1 MKLCTLLITFTD
13 ANNEVKQITTAHTF
27 SSTDPRH
34 YPQRRRVVHSNHRE
48 VNRNDRSYVTV
59 SRSTD
64 SPQGPLGSDMI
75 ERRPTYQPLLS
86 SGSPNDVRQLTV
98 QEVHLSYKCSNAETT
113 TQQHNLPRAGPLYV
127 DYTPIDENSEA
138 LEEAMGAVQT
148 VPYKVPNHYAS
159 ETNLIYEKNHHFDGN
174 ESEFINPGDENMYEK
189 EYHQERRHQQHH
201 HIHQQQQ
208 QRRGGSSEPR
218 RQRKH
223 KERFEEQYS
232 FIQEESRNIHSHR
245 ISESVTKSMSYSRQL
260 ASPRRHSETTF
271 EAKEPYREDGIR
283 LYARYD
289 DRSSNNTTAT
299 TQHDESTTV
308 FSPTKRKKIEV
319 EEERYRSIAPG
330 PPMTNQGWR
339 VPKLPS
345 TIATKQQREA
355 FHSEQ
360 TIMSHTQK
368 KKPIV
373 LPIDSSKRE
382 KFDEQKRIKLPT
394 KISEI
399 SSRHEAIDFE
409 TYKREVERLKT
420 EHYRSQNVTVFHDGP
435 QPSESPSLPISSSP
449 LMIPPVRIHHEIIP
463 HKIEFTETITRE
475 PVQHTAKSV
484 TEFPVFEPQIASYTP
499 TIPPS
504 PPNRR
509 PFVTPPP
516 RDIKVEEEAMK
527 QFSEKLEILRNSKR
541 FRHLQDSSQEFTFTS
556 SPPPQPQPQPPP
568 PPSRPQRT
576 IEQIETIEI
585 ETEEYRR
592 IIPKKDQRQ
601 KSPEF
606 VPVTET
612 ITRTSETVTKT
623 RTPSP
628 QPLPLPPPI
637 FSPPP
642 PPTVIEEI
650 SVSMPSPPLPTS
662 PPPPLLR
669 PTTSIDE
676 HKRHTRVEV
685 TEEIITEVIERHRN
699 RKVEEKHL
707 VEKETQ
713 AGYAAP
719 EVIETATETIFLPS
733 VDTST
738 QFEQISHTVDSYTQ
752 HDTPNFVDIATD
764 IRTPEISP
772 SPSPVPSS
780 PDVITTENW
789 TQMEEKLFTDV
800 STQET
805 TAVTSVVDSS
815 TQSEKEKPPPVIE
828 RAEKGTEIDAD
839 HILHESSSHN
849 TTVEEI
855 IQIDISNNKIP
866 LKREE
871 SEESESRFE
880 ERMEETTTVTT
891 DTMATQSREYEST
904 LKEKPIPKRASP
916 STTTTTT
923 AELKLK
929 VSTPPT
935 LPK

>member
-1 MKLCTLLITFTD
+1 
-13 ANNEVKQITTAHTF
+13 
-27 SSTDPRH
+27 
-34 YPQRRRVVHSNHRE
+34 
-48 VNRNDRSYVTV
+48 
-59 SRSTD
+59 
-64 SPQGPLGSDMI
+64 
-75 ERRPTYQPLLS
+75 
-86 SGSPNDVRQLTV
+86 
-98 QEVHLSYKCSNAETT
+98 
-113 TQQHNLPRAGPLYV
+113 
-127 DYTPIDENSEA
+127 
-138 LEEAMGAVQT
+138 MGAVQT

-159 ETNLIYEKNHHFDGN
+159 ESNLMFEKNRFDGN
-174 ESEFINPGDENMYEK
+174 ESEFINNGDENMYEK
-189 EYHQERRHQQHH
+189 KYQGQERRHHQQYHQHH
-201 HIHQQQQ
+201 HQSHHPQQEHQQQHQ
-208 QRRGGSSEPR
+208 QHRGGSSEPR

-232 FIQEESRNIHSHR
+232 FIQEESRNVHSHR

-260 ASPRRHSETTF
+260 ATPRRHSETTF
-271 EAKEPYREDGIR
+271 EVKEPYREDGIR

-289 DRSSNNTTAT
+289 DRNNSSSTKYGGG
-299 TQHDESTTV
+299 ESTTTV
-308 FSPTKRKKIEV
+308 FAPTKRKKIEV
-319 EEERYRSIAPG
+319 EEERYQSIAPG
-330 PPMTNQGWR
+330 PPMTTSQGWR

-355 FHSEQ
+355 FHSDQ
-360 TIMSHTQK
+360 TMISHIQK
-368 KKPIV
+368 KKPVV

-382 KFDEQKRIKLPT
+382 KFDEQKIIKLPT

-399 SSRHEAIDFE
+399 SSRHETIDFE

-420 EHYRSQNVTVFHDGP
+420 EHHRSQNVTVFHDGP
-435 QPSESPSLPISSSP
+435 MPVESPPLPISSSP
-449 LMIPPVRIHHEIIP
+449 SIVPPVRIHHEIIP
-463 HKIEFTETITRE
+463 HKIDFAETITRE

-541 FRHLQDSSQEFTFTS
+541 FRHLQDSSQEFTFTPS
-556 SPPPQPQPQPPP
+556 PP

-642 PPTVIEEI
+642 PPVVDNI
-650 SVSMPSPPLPTS
+650 SMPSPPLPTS
-662 PPPPLLR
+662 PPPPLFR
-669 PTTSIDE
+669 PATSIDE

-699 RKVEEKHL
+699 RKSEQKNL

-713 AGYAAP
+713 VGHAAP

-752 HDTPNFVDIATD
+752 HDTPKFVDIATD

-772 SPSPVPSS
+772 SPSPLP
-780 PDVITTENW
+780 PEKITTENW
-789 TQMEEKLFTDV
+789 TQMEEKRFTDV

-805 TAVTSVVDSS
+805 TVVTSVVDSS
-815 TQSEKEKPPPVIE
+815 TQSEKEKPPPTIE
-828 RAEKGTEIDAD
+828 KVEKGTEIDVD

-871 SEESESRFE
+871 SEESESHFE
-880 ERMEETTTVTT
+880 ERMEE
-891 DTMATQSREYEST
+891 
-904 LKEKPIPKRASP
+904 
-916 STTTTTT
+916 
-923 AELKLK
+923 
-929 VSTPPT
+929 VSHFFDI
-935 LPK
+935 LISV